1 MAAVRILFT
10 VEVVVYALLSFADLI
25 LTTVLLRFGGGGV
38 YEGNPIARSWL
49 EAFGWRGLIAFKLVS
64 SSLVAFVSLVIY
76 YYRPRLGT
84 AIIALGCLVMGI
96 VVAHSSNL
104 LDKISKE
111 AVAGEEARS
120 SSKCLRLAQEILPM
134 HRARYHHF
142 PAGGSQ
148 VRNQVQDRNVRREL
162 AV

>member
-10 VEVVVYALLSFADLI
+10 VEVAVYALLSFADLI
-25 LTTVLLRFGGGGV
+25 LTTILLRFGGGGA

-49 EAFGWRGLIAFKLVS
+49 EAFGWKGLIAFKLVS

-96 VVAHSSNL
+96 VVAYSSNL

-111 AVAGEEARS
+111 PVAGEEAS
-120 SSKCLRLAQEILPM
+120 SSAKCPRLAQEILPI
-134 HRARYHHF
+134 HRSRHHHF
-142 PAGGSQ
+142 PAGGTQ
-148 VRNQVQDRNVRREL
+148 VCNQVQDRNVGREV